1 MVKKL
6 LSFILIFLCF
16 KCSWAQ
22 NPASDKTMAALY
34 KATSAGQSLNRDN
47 TLKYYLVKFKEP
59 DKADVK
65 KLRPVKRVSYNFYV
79 VATTADISTDA
90 NIQEATPANSLWKA
104 TDNLVQLLQKHPSA
118 KQSVDLSITSHSDL
132 VMNDLKKYGEIT
144 AQTSN
149 SVTLNI
155 SLQRLTDLLQQ
166 PYVTFA
172 NITRKAHAELVIND
186 IDPGINQI
194 SAVADNFPG
203 IDGSGINIAIKEE
216 RYDNDLDLLGR
227 TFTSFP
233 AAAITS
239 GHATI
244 MATLIGGNG
253 NSFIRGLGSAPKV
266 RFTSSDFARLL
277 PDSTAIFKAFDIGVE
292 NHSYGTGIENYY
304 GVEAVAYDQQVMAND
319 SIIHVFSSGNIGT
332 TAPTTGLYNGIP
344 NVANLSGTFKQAK
357 NVLVI
362 GGTDQTGVPADLS
375 SAGPAYDGRVKPE
388 LVSNGEDGTS
398 GAAALVSGTVV
409 LLQQA
414 YKKQFGQLP
423 SAALVKSIL
432 INSADDIG
440 LPNVDHKTG
449 YGQLNALEALRT
461 ITDNRFKKGAVSNQ
475 QQTDYTINV
484 PAGSSLFKV
493 SLDWNDLPAALNA
506 PKALINDLDLSV
518 TTPDGQNLLPWSLS
532 SYPSTDSLTKPAVRR
547 RDTLNNTE
555 QVTLQNPVAGN
566 YIIHVKGSK
575 IASGTQTFYIAHGAT
590 AANRFEWTY
599 PSGQNHLFA
608 AGENYLRWQSSLSAT
623 SGQLSV
629 SYDHGA
635 TWKAI
640 SSVTLKNRYYDWTA
654 PDVFTTAML
663 KMDIGSQSFISKEF
677 VLSQPLSLQV
687 GYNCT
692 DGTLLHWK
700 AQPGSKGYVIYT
712 IKDNLLQKLTAVTDT
727 TIIIPAAQ
735 QTSSYFAI
743 SAQGDGFEG
752 LKSLTINVNNQG
764 VGCYVKTLLANVVD
778 NAIVLN
784 LQIGSVVN
792 LKSITWQKQTGANA
806 YANLG
811 TTVVGTALAYQFTDA
826 NPKNGIQYYR
836 VELQT
841 NDGKIIYS
849 DLASA
854 TFLQAS
860 QFTLYPNPVSTQLN
874 ILSGDI
880 NNTYDFK
887 LYDAVGYIRLER
899 TITQLQNTFQINL
912 SPGVYIYVIM
922 LKGKILTRGKL
933 IKV

>member
-1 MVKKL
+1 M
-6 LSFILIFLCF
+6 
-16 KCSWAQ
+16 
-22 NPASDKTMAALY
+22 SDKVIGELY
-34 KATSAGQSLNRDN
+34 KAPSAARSINGNSS
-47 TLKYYLVKFKEP
+47 LKYYLVKFKEP
-59 DKADVK
+59 AKADIK
-65 KLRPVKRVSYNFYV
+65 KLRPVKRVSYNFYI
-79 VATTADISTDA
+79 VATTADVSADA

-104 TDNLVQLLQKHPSA
+104 TDNLVQLLQKHPST
-118 KQSVDLSITSHSDL
+118 KQSVDVSVTSSIDSVISDI
-132 VMNDLKKYGEIT
+132 KKYGEIT
-144 AQTSN
+144 AQTAN
-149 SVTLNI
+149 TVTLNI

-166 PYVTFA
+166 PYVAFA
-172 NITRKAHAELVIND
+172 NVTRKAQAELVISD
-186 IDPGINQI
+186 IDLGINQI
-194 SAVADNFPG
+194 GAIADNFPG
-203 IDGSGINIAIKEE
+203 IDGSGINVAIKEE

-227 TFTSFP
+227 SFSSFP

-239 GHATI
+239 GHATT

-253 NSFIRGLGSAPKV
+253 NSFIKGLGSAPKV
-266 RFTSSDFARLL
+266 RFTSSDFVRLL
-277 PDSTAIFKAFDIGVE
+277 PDSTAIFKTFNIGVE

-304 GVEAVAYDQQVMAND
+304 GTEAVAYDQQVMQND

-332 TAPTTGLYNGIP
+332 TPPTTGLYNGIA

-398 GAAALVSGTVV
+398 GAAALVSGTVA

-423 SAALVKSIL
+423 SAALIKSIL

-461 ITDNRFKKGAVSNQ
+461 LTDNRFKKGSVGNQ
-475 QQTDYTINV
+475 QQTDFTINV
-484 PAGSSLFKV
+484 SAGSSLFKV
-493 SLDWNDLPAALNA
+493 SLVWNDPPAALNA
-506 PKALINDLDLSV
+506 PTALINDLDLSV
-518 TTPDGQNLLPWSLS
+518 TTPDGQNLQPWVLS
-532 SYPSTDSLTKPAVRR
+532 SYPSADSLLKPAVRR
-547 RDTLNNTE
+547 RDTLNNME
-555 QVTLQNPVAGN
+555 QVSLQNPVAGN
-566 YIIHVKGSK
+566 YIVHVKGNK
-575 IASGTQTFYIAHGAT
+575 IASGTQIFYIAHGAT

-599 PSGQNHLFA
+599 PSGHNELFA
-608 AGENYLRWQSSLSAT
+608 AGENYLRWQSSFSAT

-629 SYDHGA
+629 SYDHGN

-663 KMDIGSQSFISKEF
+663 KMDIGGQSFISKEF
-677 VLSQPLSLQV
+677 VLSQPMNLEV

-700 AQPGSKGYVIYT
+700 AQPGNKGYIIYT
-712 IKDNLLQKLTAVTDT
+712 IKDNVLQKLTTVADT
-727 TIIIPAAQ
+727 TILIPTEQ
-735 QTSSYFAI
+735 QTSSYFAV

-752 LKSLTINVNNQG
+752 LKSLTIDVNNQG
-764 VGCYVKTLLANVVD
+764 VGCYVKTLLANVV
-778 NAIVLN
+778 NNTIVLD

-792 LKSITWQKQTGANA
+792 LKSITWQKLSGINT

-811 TTVVGTALAYQFTDA
+811 ITTVGSSLAYQFIDA
-826 NPKNGIQYYR
+826 NPKKGIQYYR
-836 VELQT
+836 AELRT
-841 NDGKIIYS
+841 NDGKVTYS
-849 DLASA
+849 DLANA
-854 TFLQAS
+854 TYLEPS
-860 QFTLYPNPVSTQLN
+860 QFTLYPNPVTSQLN

-880 NNTYDFK
+880 NTSYDFK
-887 LYDAVGYIRLER
+887 LYDAVGKLSLER
-899 TITQLQNTFQINL
+899 TLDQLQNTFQLNL
-912 SPGVYIYVIM
+912 NPGVYIYVIM